1 MRTPDL
7 LSAVCHDLKD
17 PLASI
22 VMGAGFLRRTLSAE
36 DQTAQ
41 RVVDAIHRAAERM
54 SQLITNFSDLARIER
69 RELVLE
75 KRPHDVGAIVTAAF
89 EQLGIDASVQG
100 VPLSL
105 ELGERQP
112 TVACDHRRVLQILR
126 HLGSAALSVVPEGG
140 SITVSSTG
148 ASGGARV
155 EVVAKRRPGPA
166 SRRIIAEPPRPAL
179 ALAEGLIE
187 LHGGKLTV
195 SGDGDSL
202 VLGFLLPDRP

>member
-22 VMGAGFLRRTLSAE
+22 VMGAGFLRRTLPSE

-69 RELVLE
+69 NELVLE
-75 KRPHDVGAIVTAAF
+75 KRPHEIGAIVTAAF
-89 EQLGIDASVQG
+89 EQLGVDAAVQG

-105 ELGERQP
+105 ALGERLP
-112 TVACDHRRVLQILR
+112 TISCDHRRVLQILR
-126 HLGSAALSVVPEGG
+126 HVGIAALSVIPEGG
-140 SITVSSTG
+140 SIAVACAAET
-148 ASGGARV
+148 GGARV
-155 EVVAKRRPGPA
+155 EVVANRRPGPT
-166 SRRIIAEPPRPAL
+166 SRRIVAEPPRPAV
-179 ALAEGLIE
+179 ALARGLVE
-187 LHGGKLTV
+187 LHGGQLTV
-195 SGDGDSL
+195 VGDGDSL
-202 VLGFLLPDRP
+202 RLAFVLPDHP